1 MPIAVKGEESKE
13 EKFIRHKLQQ
23 TKRFLA
29 QSNQVGLCNT
39 YLATRSDHCR
49 RRENK
54 KAVGSDQHCENNKVP
69 KVDQFAGK
77 DSHHNQPPKRSFDFL
92 VFVTGIV
99 LGAFMGTIFFL
110 SSWNILFLSWV
121 LFFTLERYFLF
132 AFFWADAIKLREILL
147 IRTIMNNNTELFYNS
162 CTEYST

>member
-1 MPIAVKGEESKE
+1 MPIAEVGEESKE

-69 KVDQFAGK
+69 KFDQFAGK
-77 DSHHNQPPKRSFDFL
+77 DNHPRSIDFL
-92 VFVTGIV
+92 IFVTGIV
-99 LGAFMGTIFFL
+99 LGAFLGSNFFFAVMEYIISLVSVLFYIGTIF
-110 SSWNILFLSWV
+110 IV
-121 LFFTLERYFLF
+121 RLFFG
-132 AFFWADAIKLREILL
+132 ACNQIKG
-147 IRTIMNNNTELFYNS
+147 NFS
-162 CTEYST
+162 D